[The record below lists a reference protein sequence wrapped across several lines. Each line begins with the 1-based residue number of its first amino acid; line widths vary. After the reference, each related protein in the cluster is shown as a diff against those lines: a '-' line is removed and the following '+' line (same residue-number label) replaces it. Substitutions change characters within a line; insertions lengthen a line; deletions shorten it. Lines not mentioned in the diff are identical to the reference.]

1 MAHLPGR
8 VILPDCY
15 DCSPP
20 VQPQLPPPL
29 PPVTPLLPP
38 PQAFPLTPPSPAA
51 IRIDTHSSLI
61 PTLPIVAA
69 TVFAAASLV
78 IFLALYILHRRRRR
92 RGGQTAAAPD
102 EDPEPAAEDD
112 GGEVDHHVWYI
123 RTAGLDESA
132 IGAIATWAYKA
143 DEGVL
148 GAFRSNCAVCL
159 SEFQDGELL
168 RLLPKCHHA
177 FHMGCVDTWLRSHV
191 NCPLC
196 RAPVVALVSA
206 TSDGVRGAST
216 SSFSSALSSLGSITD
231 QAESSSVPSG
241 LVDHNQRDGRASET
255 GQVTLEVEPVLERSE
270 LGAVPEV
277 RNMTNRFPDSE
288 IEMPSDGRGQG
299 FQPIRRSFSM
309 SSFPRAPWPNRLKLE
324 DSAKDGNLR
333 AELVIRTWRKQGN
346 TSNGT
351 TSLQKEAGGF
361 LSSTSDRFFSSKHG
375 RHGRARSLL
384 LLL

>member
-1 MAHLPGR
+1 MGTPPMASRAERILMPPALPSF
-8 VILPDCY
+8 
-15 DCSPP
+15 CSPAAE
-20 VQPQLPPPL
+20 
-29 PPVTPLLPP
+29 PLLPT
-38 PQAFPLTPPSPAA
+38 PLPFCPTPPSPAA
-51 IRIDTHSSLI
+51 VRIGTHSSLI

-69 TVFAAASLV
+69 TLFAAASLF
-78 IFLALYILHRRRRR
+78 ISLALYILHRRRRR
-92 RGGQTAAAPD
+92 RGGRTAAAPD
-102 EDPEPAAEDD
+102 PDPEPAAEDD

-123 RTAGLDESA
+123 RTAGLDEST

-148 GAFRSNCAVCL
+148 GASRSDCAVCL
-159 SEFQDGELL
+159 SEFRDGELL
-168 RLLPKCHHA
+168 RLLPKCDHA

-196 RAPVVALVSA
+196 RAPVLALVSA
-206 TSDGVRGAST
+206 TSGGVHGAST

-241 LVDHNQRDGRASET
+241 LVDHNQLDGRASVT
-255 GQVTLEVEPVLERSE
+255 GQVTLEVESVLERSE
-270 LGAVPEV
+270 LGAVPED
-277 RNMTNRFPDSE
+277 RNMINRFPDSE
-288 IEMPSDGRGQG
+288 IEMPSDVIEQG

-309 SSFPRAPWPNRLKLE
+309 SSFPRAPPPKRLKLE
-324 DSAKDGNLR
+324 ESTKDANLG
-333 AELVIRTWRKQGN
+333 AGLVIRTWRKQDN
-346 TSNGT
+346 SSNGT

-384 LLL
+384 LPL

>member
-1 MAHLPGR
+1 MASGADR
-8 VILPDCY
+8 VLWPCY
-15 DCSPP
+15 SGPCSPP
-20 VQPQLPPPL
+20 PLLPSPPFPPL
-29 PPVTPLLPP
+29 PPTPP
-38 PQAFPLTPPSPAA
+38 PPAA
-51 IRIDTHSSLI
+51 VRIGTHSSLI

-69 TVFAAASLV
+69 TLFAAASLF
-78 IFLALYILHRRRRR
+78 IFLALYILHRRRR
-92 RGGQTAAAPD
+92 GGRTAAAPD
-102 EDPEPAAEDD
+102 ADPEPAAEDD
-112 GGEVDHHVWYI
+112 GGEVDHHIWYI
-123 RTAGLDESA
+123 RTAGLDEST

-148 GAFRSNCAVCL
+148 GALRSNCAVCL

-168 RLLPKCHHA
+168 RLLPKCDHA

-196 RAPVVALVSA
+196 RAPVVALVST
-206 TSDGVRGAST
+206 TSDGVHGASA
-216 SSFSSALSSLGSITD
+216 SSFSSLGSITD

-241 LVDHNQRDGRASET
+241 LVDHNQLDGRASET
-255 GQVTLEVEPVLERSE
+255 DQVALEVEPMLERSE
-270 LGAVPEV
+270 LGAVPGD

-288 IEMPSDGRGQG
+288 IEMPSDIRGQG

-309 SSFPRAPWPNRLKLE
+309 SSFPCAPWPNRLKLE
-324 DSAKDGNLR
+324 ESTKDANLR
-333 AELVIRTWRKQGN
+333 AALVIRTWRKQGN

-351 TSLQKEAGGF
+351 TSLQKESGGF

-384 LLL
+384 LPL